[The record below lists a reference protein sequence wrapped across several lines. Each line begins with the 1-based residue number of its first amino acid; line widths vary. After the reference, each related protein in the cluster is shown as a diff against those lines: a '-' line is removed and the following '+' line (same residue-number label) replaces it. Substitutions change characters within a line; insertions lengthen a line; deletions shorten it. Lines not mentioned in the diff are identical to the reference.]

1 MSGDPE
7 AEIRASVG
15 AHHDLGSGYS
25 DAVAEGLVERI
36 GVEIDK
42 RIDARIGQLGA
53 PWSPQFGPQP
63 MPPPFGPPLVAP
75 PLVAPPLVAPPL
87 VAQPPFGPLP
97 PGVPAAAP
105 EAPGPPD
112 TPDAGPGPRPG
123 AVPGYQGYQAP
134 GGYPPGGY
142 PGYQGHP
149 GYQGYYGPMLPPGYQ
164 VPTPGSRSP
173 SPSVGQRNVAM
184 TIIALGSMALGV
196 AGTAIVSHAANT
208 GAQAV
213 MVLLIW
219 AAIAVINIAYARRR

>member
-1 MSGDPE
+1 MSSDQE

-36 GVEIDK
+36 GAEIDK

-53 PWSPQFGPQP
+53 PGSPQFGPQP

-75 PLVAPPLVAPPL
+75 PLVA
-87 VAQPPFGPLP
+87 QPPFGPPLAAQPPP
-97 PGVPAAAP
+97 PGVAAAAP
-105 EAPGPPD
+105 EASGPPE
-112 TPDAGPGPRPG
+112 TPDAGPGLGPG
-123 AVPGYQGYQAP
+123 GWPGYQGYQAP
-134 GGYPPGGY
+134 AGYPPGGY

-164 VPTPGSRSP
+164 VPMPGSRSP
-173 SPSVGQRNVAM
+173 SPSVGQHNVAM

-196 AGTAIVSHAANT
+196 AGTAIVSRAANS

>member
-1 MSGDPE
+1 MSSDPE

-36 GVEIDK
+36 GAEIDK

-63 MPPPFGPPLVAP
+63 LPPPFGPPLVGP
-75 PLVAPPLVAPPL
+75 PFVAQPL
-87 VAQPPFGPLP
+87 VAQPLVASPPFGPAP
-97 PGVPAAAP
+97 PGVPVAVP
-105 EAPGPPD
+105 EASGPPETSD
-112 TPDAGPGPRPG
+112 PVPGPGPGGR
-123 AVPGYQGYQAP
+123 PGYQGYQAP
-134 GGYPPGGY
+134 AGYPPGGY

-164 VPTPGSRSP
+164 VPTPGSRPP
-173 SPSVGQRNVAM
+173 SPSVGQHNVAM

-196 AGTAIVSHAANT
+196 AGTAIVSRAANT

>member
-1 MSGDPE
+1 MSSDPE

-36 GVEIDK
+36 GAEIDK
-42 RIDARIGQLGA
+42 RIDARVGQLGA

-75 PLVAPPLVAPPL
+75 PLVA
-87 VAQPPFGPLP
+87 QPPFGPPLAAQPPP

-105 EAPGPPD
+105 EASGPPETSD
-112 TPDAGPGPRPG
+112 PVPGPGPGGR
-123 AVPGYQGYQAP
+123 PGYQGYQAP
-134 GGYPPGGY
+134 AGYPPGGY

-164 VPTPGSRSP
+164 VPTPGSRPP
-173 SPSVGQRNVAM
+173 SPSVGQHNVAM

-196 AGTAIVSHAANT
+196 AGTAIVSRAANT

>member
-36 GVEIDK
+36 GAEIDK

-75 PLVAPPLVAPPL
+75 PLVAQPL

-105 EAPGPPD
+105 EASGPPE
-112 TPDAGPGPRPG
+112 TSDAGPGPGPS

-134 GGYPPGGY
+134 AGYPPGGY
-142 PGYQGHP
+142 PGYPWHP

-219 AAIAVINIAYARRR
+219 AAIAVINVAYARRQPGRP

>member
-1 MSGDPE
+1 MSSDHE

-36 GVEIDK
+36 GAEIDK

-53 PWSPQFGPQP
+53 PWSPQLGPQP

-87 VAQPPFGPLP
+87 AAPPPF
-97 PGVPAAAP
+97 GVPAAAAAAASGPP
-105 EAPGPPD
+105 ETSDPVPGPAPG
-112 TPDAGPGPRPG
+112 GL
-123 AVPGYQGYQAP
+123 PGYQGYQAP
-134 GGYPPGGY
+134 AGYPPGGY

-173 SPSVGQRNVAM
+173 SPSVGQHNVAM

-196 AGTAIVSHAANT
+196 AGTAIVSRAANT